1 MNNNCPRID
10 PCETP
15 AVISEK
21 AHSWAVWTNQKPE
34 MQCTISHNVL
44 QEQIVRFYKAPL
56 YYYEKSQ

>member
-1 MNNNCPRID
+1 MNNSLPRID
-10 PCETP
+10 PCGTP

-21 AHSWAVWTNQKPE
+21 AHSWVVWTNQKPE
-34 MQCTISHNVL
+34 CTISQNVL